1 MQLTLT
7 KANKST
13 VYVSEIPFLHFS
25 NFHIWVRGYLWTSL
39 YSDPRVCT
47 TTTADFQT
55 RSISWQ
61 RRLSKAKAV
70 LSQRTRIIEKT
81 SVIYIWAGW
90 MWANCTQRPLS
101 LIFARWTVTVDCNSH
116 DLALCMDSYVQE
128 WWYLNKSFFSDF
140 RSKMNV
146 FTKLSIGA
154 LTLCHLAFGFGLVF
168 KVLWPS
174 QLPRTPLIFFRWPPS
189 TTLQGF

>member
-1 MQLTLT
+1 MSQKFLFCIFRT
-7 KANKST
+7 ST
-13 VYVSEIPFLHFS
+13 FGSEGTFGHL
-25 NFHIWVRGYLWTSL
+25 
-39 YSDPRVCT
+39 CT
-47 TTTADFQT
+47 QIQGFVQQRQQTFRPGARTT
-55 RSISWQ
+55 SWQ
-61 RRLSKAKAV
+61 KRPSKAEAV

-81 SVIYIWAGW
+81 SVIYIWEGW

-101 LIFARWTVTVDCNSH
+101 LISARWTVTVDCNSH
-116 DLALCMDSYVQE
+116 DLALCMNSYVQE
-128 WWYLNKSFFSDF
+128 WWFLNKSFFSDF

-168 KVLWPS
+168 KVSWPS
-174 QLPRTPLIFFRWPPS
+174 YLSRTPLIFFRWPPS